1 MVAGD
6 MLKNPEWFEKYGLN
20 FTETMN
26 LEYGQYFTLLNQL
39 ERFERN
45 VKNETPAAL
54 EKIEKR
60 LMG

>member
-45 VKNETPAAL
+45 VKNETPAAM